1 MANQEYTNQ
10 VFKKAFGIII
20 SFAVLVGFVYF
31 VDFLNKEEPLPL
43 NFVEK
48 YKEAITGSREVAEI
62 SNSVADKVERV
73 DDLQSTGKISAALD
87 LIDEAKLENEEAE
100 EKASHLLSSLK
111 DLTEMV
117 LKIESSKQKK
127 ELISVVQAE
136 LIFME
141 EFIDYTS
148 DMNNFLDSLSIA
160 VVSLN
165 NLDEAEVR
173 KNLEVV
179 NEKRK
184 TINDLS
190 DRFLA
195 EVSQLGILN

>member
-1 MANQEYTNQ
+1 MANQEYINQ
-10 VFKKAFGIII
+10 VFKKAFGIVI

-31 VDFLNKEEPLPL
+31 VDFLKKEEPLPE

-48 YKEAITGSREVAEI
+48 YKEAITDSKEVAEI
-62 SNSVADKVERV
+62 SNSVAQKIERV
-73 DDLQSTGKISAALD
+73 DGLQSTGKTSVVLD

-100 EKASHLLSSLK
+100 EKASRLLSKLK

-117 LKIESSKQKK
+117 LKIGSSKQKK
-127 ELISVVQAE
+127 ELVSAIQAE

-141 EFIDYTS
+141 EFINYTS
-148 DMNNFLDSLSIA
+148 DMNNFLDSLSIS

-165 NLDEAEVR
+165 NLDEVEVR

-179 NEKRK
+179 NKKRK

-195 EVSQLGILN
+195 EVSQLGIFN

>member
-1 MANQEYTNQ
+1 MANQEYINQ
-10 VFKKAFGIII
+10 VFKKAFGIVI

-48 YKEAITGSREVAEI
+48 YKEAVTGSKEVTEI
-62 SNSVADKVERV
+62 SNSVAQKIERV
-73 DDLQSTGKISAALD
+73 DDLQSTGKTSVALD

-100 EKASHLLSSLK
+100 EKASRLLSKLK

-127 ELISVVQAE
+127 ELVSAIQAE
-136 LIFME
+136 LVFME
-141 EFIDYTS
+141 EFINYTS
-148 DMNNFLDSLSIA
+148 DMNNFLDSLSIS

-165 NLDEAEVR
+165 NLDEVEVR
-173 KNLEVV
+173 KNLELV
-179 NEKRK
+179 NKKRK

-190 DRFLA
+190 NRFLA
-195 EVSQLGILN
+195 EVNQLGIFN

>member
-1 MANQEYTNQ
+1 MANQEYINQ
-10 VFKKAFGIII
+10 VFKKAFGIVI

-31 VDFLNKEEPLPL
+31 VDFLKKEEPLPE

-48 YKEAITGSREVAEI
+48 YKEAVTGSKEVTEI
-62 SNSVADKVERV
+62 SNSVAQKIERV
-73 DDLQSTGKISAALD
+73 DDLQSTGKTSVALD

-100 EKASHLLSSLK
+100 EKASRLLSKLK

-127 ELISVVQAE
+127 ELVSAIQAE
-136 LIFME
+136 LVFME
-141 EFIDYTS
+141 EFINYTS
-148 DMNNFLDSLSIA
+148 DMNNFLDSLSIS

-165 NLDEAEVR
+165 NLDEVEVR
-173 KNLEVV
+173 KNLELV
-179 NEKRK
+179 NKKRK

-190 DRFLA
+190 NRFLA
-195 EVSQLGILN
+195 EVNQLGIFN